1 MQRGAVL
8 PRWRTLASAVCLFAL
23 ASLAQGQERTGGAAG
38 ADAADGRSPEQWL
51 QVVQQAARKLDY
63 AGTMVYQ
70 QGTEVRMSRI
80 VHVFDGKVSHERL
93 QPMDGRPREFIRSA
107 DEVKCLIPE
116 AKRVVIERKTRAES
130 FPGLAAAAP
139 SELLQHYS
147 VKVVG
152 RERVGGF
159 DCQVIEIQPR
169 QGDRFGYRLWVDR
182 TSGLLL
188 RSQTVNERGQVL
200 EQMAFADVRIG
211 GIDREQLKPSWPTEG
226 WKVDEAAHRPV
237 DLKEQGWR
245 LVPPSGFKP
254 LFTVRRPMASGTALQ
269 AVYSD
274 GLASLS
280 VFIEPASA
288 SDASEALPQRGPI
301 NAYARRV
308 GDAMVTVVGEIP
320 AETARAVAQAA
331 ERVSR

>member
-1 MQRGAVL
+1 MRL
-8 PRWRTLASAVCLFAL
+8 LTWRRLRSLASALSLLAF
-23 ASLAQGQERTGGAAG
+23 ASLAQGQERAAAAA

-51 QVVQQAARKLDY
+51 QVVQQAARRLDY
-63 AGTMVYQ
+63 SGTMVYQ
-70 QGTEVRMSRI
+70 QGAEVRMSRI

-93 QPMDGRPREFIRSA
+93 QPMDGRPREFIRNA

-116 AKRVVIERKTRAES
+116 ARRVVIERRSRAES
-130 FPGLAAAAP
+130 FPGLAATATAD
-139 SELLQHYS
+139 LLQHYS
-147 VKVVG
+147 VKVAG

-169 QGDRFGYRLWVDR
+169 QPDRYGYRLWVDR
-182 TSGLLL
+182 ATGLLL
-188 RSQTVNERGQVL
+188 RSQTVNDRGDVL
-200 EQMAFADVRIG
+200 EQMAFAEVRIG
-211 GIDREQLKPSWPTEG
+211 GVDREQLKPSWPTDG

-254 LFTVRRPMASGTALQ
+254 LYTVRRPMASGQAVQ

-280 VFIEPASA
+280 VFIEPAAA
-288 SDASEALPQRGPI
+288 SDGSEALPQRGPI
-301 NAYARRV
+301 NAYARRI
-308 GDAMVTVVGEIP
+308 GDSVVTVVGEIP
-320 AETARAVAQAA
+320 ADTARAVAQAA
-331 ERVSR
+331 ERVTR

>member
-1 MQRGAVL
+1 MQWPVL
-8 PRWRTLASAVCLFAL
+8 PGWRWLASTVLLLAL
-23 ASLAQGQERTGGAAG
+23 ASLAQGQERAGGSAG
-38 ADAADGRSPEQWL
+38 GDSADTRSPEQWL
-51 QVVQQAARKLDY
+51 TMVQQAARRLDY
-63 AGTMVYQ
+63 SGTMVYQ
-70 QGTEVRMSRI
+70 QGSEVRMSRI

-93 QPMDGRPREFIRSA
+93 QPMDGRPREFIRNA

-130 FPGLAAAAP
+130 FPGLAATATA
-139 SELLQHYS
+139 ELLQHYA
-147 VKVVG
+147 VKVAG

-159 DCQVIEIQPR
+159 DCQVLEIQPR
-169 QGDRFGYRLWVDR
+169 QGDRYGYRLWVDR
-182 TSGLLL
+182 ATGLLL
-188 RSQTVNERGQVL
+188 RSQTLNDRGDVL

-211 GIDREQLKPSWPTEG
+211 GVDREQLRPSWPTEG

-245 LVPPSGFKP
+245 LAPPSGFKP
-254 LFTVRRPMASGTALQ
+254 LFAVRRPMSSGPAALQ

-331 ERVSR
+331 ERVGR

>member
-1 MQRGAVL
+1 MRQLIWR
-8 PRWRTLASAVCLFAL
+8 RWRALASALSLLAL
-23 ASLAQGQERTGGAAG
+23 ASLAQGQERAATAA

-51 QVVQQAARKLDY
+51 QVVQQAARRLDY
-63 AGTMVYQ
+63 SGTMVYQ
-70 QGTEVRMSRI
+70 QGAEVRMSRI

-116 AKRVVIERKTRAES
+116 ARRVVIERRSRAES
-130 FPGLAAAAP
+130 FPGLAATATAD
-139 SELLQHYS
+139 LLQHYS
-147 VKVVG
+147 VKVAG

-169 QGDRFGYRLWVDR
+169 QPDRYGYRLWVDR
-182 TSGLLL
+182 ATGLLL
-188 RSQTVNERGQVL
+188 RSQTVNERGDVL
-200 EQMAFADVRIG
+200 EQMAFAEVRIG
-211 GIDREQLKPSWPTEG
+211 GVDREQLKPSWPTDG

-254 LFTVRRPMASGTALQ
+254 LYTVRRPMASGPAVQ

-280 VFIEPASA
+280 VFIEPAAA
-288 SDASEALPQRGPI
+288 SDGSEALPQRGPI
-301 NAYARRV
+301 NAYARRI
-308 GDAMVTVVGEIP
+308 GDSVVTVVGEIP
-320 AETARAVAQAA
+320 ADTARAVAQAA
-331 ERVSR
+331 ERVAR

>member
-1 MQRGAVL
+1 MRRAAL
-8 PRWRTLASAVCLFAL
+8 ARWRWLASAVWAL
-23 ASLAQGQERTGGAAG
+23 AFASLAQGQEQASGASTAAG
-38 ADAADGRSPEQWL
+38 ADARSPEQWL
-51 QVVQQAARKLDY
+51 QVIQQAARRLDY
-63 AGTMVYQ
+63 SGTMVYQ
-70 QGTEVRMSRI
+70 QGAEVRMSRI

-93 QPMDGRPREFIRSA
+93 QPMDGHPREFIRRA

-116 AKRVVIERKTRAES
+116 AKRVVIERRTRAES
-130 FPGLAAAAP
+130 FPGLAATSTA
-139 SELLQHYS
+139 ELLQHYQ

-159 DCQVIEIQPR
+159 DCQVLEIRPR
-169 QGDRFGYRLWVDR
+169 QTDRYGYRLWVDR
-182 TSGLLL
+182 NSGLLL
-188 RSQTVNERGQVL
+188 RSQTIDGRDEVL
-200 EQMAFADVRIG
+200 EQMAFAEIHIG
-211 GIDREQLKPSWPTEG
+211 TVDRELLKPSWPIDG

-245 LVPPSGFKP
+245 LVPPAGFKP
-254 LFTVRRPMASGTALQ
+254 LYAVRRPMASGSALQ

-288 SDASEALPQRGPI
+288 SDASEALAPRGPI

-308 GDAMVTVVGEIP
+308 GDSMVTVVGEIP
-320 AETARAVAQAA
+320 VGTARAVADAS
-331 ERVSR
+331 ERIGR

>member
-1 MQRGAVL
+1 MRWLAL
-8 PRWRTLASAVCLFAL
+8 PRWLRLSPALLLAL
-23 ASLAQGQERTGGAAG
+23 ACLAQAQERAG
-38 ADAADGRSPEQWL
+38 TVAVAESADARSAEQWL

-63 AGTMVYQ
+63 SGTMVYQ
-70 QGTEVRMSRI
+70 QGAEVRMSRI

-93 QPMDGRPREFIRSA
+93 QPMDGHPREFIRTA

-130 FPGLAAAAP
+130 FPALAATATA
-139 SELLQHYS
+139 ELLQHYS
-147 VKVVG
+147 VKLGG

-169 QGDRFGYRLWVDR
+169 QGDRYGYRLWVDR
-182 TSGLLL
+182 STGLLL
-188 RSQTVNERGQVL
+188 RSQTLGNRGEVL
-200 EQMAFADVRIG
+200 EQMAFAEVRIG
-211 GIDREQLKPSWPTEG
+211 GVDREQLKPSWPTDG

-245 LVPPSGFKP
+245 LAPPSGFKAMY
-254 LFTVRRPMASGTALQ
+254 TVRRPMPSGQALQ

-280 VFIEPASA
+280 VFIEPASS
-288 SDASEALPQRGPI
+288 SDASEALPRRGPI
-301 NAYARRV
+301 SAYARRV
-308 GDAMVTVVGEIP
+308 GDSMVTVVGEIP
-320 AETARAVAQAA
+320 AETARAVAEAA
-331 ERVSR
+331 ERIGR

>member
-1 MQRGAVL
+1 MRL
-8 PRWRTLASAVCLFAL
+8 LTWRRLRSLASALSLLAF
-23 ASLAQGQERTGGAAG
+23 ASLAQGQERAAAAA

-51 QVVQQAARKLDY
+51 QVVQQAARRLDY
-63 AGTMVYQ
+63 SGTMVYQ
-70 QGTEVRMSRI
+70 QGAEVRMSRI

-93 QPMDGRPREFIRSA
+93 QPMDGRPREFIRNA

-116 AKRVVIERKTRAES
+116 ARRVVIERRSRAES
-130 FPGLAAAAP
+130 FPGLAATATAD
-139 SELLQHYS
+139 LLQHYS
-147 VKVVG
+147 VKVAG

-169 QGDRFGYRLWVDR
+169 QPDRYGYRLWVDR
-182 TSGLLL
+182 ATGLLL
-188 RSQTVNERGQVL
+188 RSQTVNDRGDVL
-200 EQMAFADVRIG
+200 EQMAFAEVRIG
-211 GIDREQLKPSWPTEG
+211 GVDREQLKPSWPTDG

-254 LFTVRRPMASGTALQ
+254 LYTVRRPMASGQAVQ

-280 VFIEPASA
+280 VFIEPAAA
-288 SDASEALPQRGPI
+288 SDGSDALPQRGPI
-301 NAYARRV
+301 NAYARRI
-308 GDAMVTVVGEIP
+308 GDSVVTVVGEIP
-320 AETARAVAQAA
+320 ADTARAVAQAA
-331 ERVSR
+331 ERVTR

>member
-1 MQRGAVL
+1 MQWLVAPG
-8 PRWRTLASAVCLFAL
+8 WRRVCTALVMVAFAC
-23 ASLAQGQERTGGAAG
+23 LAQGQERSSNP
-38 ADAADGRSPEQWL
+38 AADGADSRTAEQWL
-51 QVVQQAARKLDY
+51 QVVQQAARRLDY
-63 AGTMVYQ
+63 SGTMVYQ

-93 QPMDGRPREFIRSA
+93 QPMDGRPREFIRNA

-116 AKRVVIERKTRAES
+116 ARRVVIERKARAES
-130 FPGLAAAAP
+130 FPGLAGAAA
-139 SELLQHYS
+139 SELLQNYS

-159 DCQVIEIQPR
+159 DCQVLEIRPR
-169 QGDRFGYRLWVDR
+169 QGDRYGYRLWVDR
-182 TSGLLL
+182 ATGLLL
-188 RSQTVNERGQVL
+188 RSQTLNERGDVL

-211 GIDREQLKPSWPTEG
+211 GVDREQLKPSWTTDG

-245 LVPPSGFKP
+245 LAPPSGFKA
-254 LFTVRRPMASGTALQ
+254 LYTVRRPMASGPVLQ

-288 SDASEALPQRGPI
+288 SGASEALPARGPI

-308 GDAMVTVVGEIP
+308 GDAMVTVVGEVP
-320 AETARAVAQAA
+320 ADTARSVALAA
-331 ERVSR
+331 ERVGR